1 MLLSEI
7 LKNIPLTRADIPLDT
22 EVTGVWD
29 DSRRV
34 TPGSLFVA
42 VVGYETDG
50 HRYIAS
56 ALEKGAAAVLCQ
68 TPPAGEGPWLV
79 CPDTRLGLA
88 LASANFFGRP
98 ADKMRMIGVTGT
110 NGKTTVTNLVKE
122 CFERLSG
129 KDAGLI
135 GTNRNMIGAREL
147 DTERTTPESRELQE
161 LFARMAEA
169 GCAAAIME
177 VSSHS
182 LYLERVAGIPYEVG
196 VFTNLTQDHLDFH
209 KTMEAYCD
217 AKAIL
222 FQNCRVGVVNADDAW
237 TARLTGAATCR
248 LLDFSAREGAA
259 ALSAADIRYAPAGV
273 SFTALYGGERVPVTL
288 HIPGRFSV
296 YNALAALGTL
306 LALGFGLKESAAAL
320 AECRGVKGRVE
331 VVPTPGKDFTILI
344 DYAHTPDA
352 IENVL
357 RAVKETA
364 PGRVGILFG
373 CGGDRDRTKRPKMAA
388 IAAKLADYL
397 IVTSDNPRTEEPEA
411 IIAEILTGLEGT
423 SVPHAVIPDRREAI
437 RWAIEHAQP
446 DDVIILAGKGHETY
460 QIIGKTKHH
469 MDEREIVAD
478 VLAGHAVR

>member
-1 MLLSEI
+1 MLLSE
-7 LKNIPLTRADIPLDT
+7 LLRDIPLIKAALPLDMDI
-22 EVTGVWD
+22 TGVWD

-42 VVGYETDG
+42 VKGYETDG

-56 ALEKGAAAVLCQ
+56 ALEKGAAAVLCE
-68 TPPAGEGPWLV
+68 TEPEGEGPWLL
-79 CPDTRLGLA
+79 CPDTRRGLA

-98 ADKMRMIGVTGT
+98 AEKLRMIGVTGT
-110 NGKTTVTNLVKE
+110 NGKTTVTNLIKE
-122 CFERLSG
+122 CYERLSG
-129 KDAGLI
+129 NSAGLV
-135 GTNRNMIGAREL
+135 GTNRNMIGSRDLE
-147 DTERTTPESRELQE
+147 TERTTPESRELQE
-161 LFARMAEA
+161 LFAAMVEA
-169 GCAAAIME
+169 GCAAAVME

-222 FQNCRVGVVNADDAW
+222 FQNCKVGVVNADDPW
-237 TARLTGAATCR
+237 TPRLTKNAACR

-259 ALSAADIRYAPAGV
+259 ALSAADIRYAPDSV
-273 SFTALYGGERVPVTL
+273 RFTALYGGKRVPVTL
-288 HIPGRFSV
+288 RIPGRFSV
-296 YNALAALGTL
+296 YNALTALGTL
-306 LALGFGLKESAAAL
+306 LALGFGLAESAEAL
-320 AECRGVKGRVE
+320 GTCSGVKGRVE
-331 VVPTPGKDFTILI
+331 VVPTPGKDFTVLI

-388 IAAKLADYL
+388 IAARLADYL
-397 IVTSDNPRTEEPEA
+397 IVTSDNPRTEDPDA

-423 SVPHAVIPDRREAI
+423 SVPYTVIPDRREAI
-437 RWAIEHAQP
+437 RFAIDHGQK

-469 MDEREIVAD
+469 MDERELVTEA
-478 VLAGHAVR
+478 LKG

>member
-7 LKNIPLTRADIPLDT
+7 LRDIPLTQAKTDLNIDI
-22 EVTGVWD
+22 TGVWD

-42 VVGYETDG
+42 VKGYETDG

-56 ALEKGAAAVLCQ
+56 ALEKGAAAVLCE
-68 TPPAGEGPWLV
+68 TEPEGEGPWLL
-79 CPDTRLGLA
+79 CPDTRRGLA

-98 ADKMRMIGVTGT
+98 AEKLRMIGVTGT
-110 NGKTTVTNLVKE
+110 NGKTTVTNLIKE
-122 CFERLSG
+122 CYERLSG
-129 KDAGLI
+129 KSAGLV
-135 GTNRNMIGAREL
+135 GTNRNMIGSREL
-147 DTERTTPESRELQE
+147 ETERTTPESRELQE
-161 LFARMAEA
+161 LFAAMAEA
-169 GCAAAIME
+169 GCAATVME

-222 FQNCRVGVVNADDAW
+222 FQNCKVGVVNADDPW
-237 TARLTGAATCR
+237 TPRLTKNAACR
-248 LLDFSAREGAA
+248 LLDFSAREGGA
-259 ALSAADIRYAPAGV
+259 ALSAADIRYAPDSV
-273 SFTALYGGERVPVTL
+273 CFTALYGGERVPVTL

-296 YNALAALGTL
+296 YNALTALGALLAMGFDLAESAEALGTC
-306 LALGFGLKESAAAL
+306 S
-320 AECRGVKGRVE
+320 GVKGRVE
-331 VVPTPGKDFTILI
+331 VVPTPGKDFTVLI

-388 IAAKLADYL
+388 IAARLADYL
-397 IVTSDNPRTEEPEA
+397 IVTSDNPRTEDPDA

-423 SVPHAVIPDRREAI
+423 SVPYTVIPDRREAI
-437 RWAIEHAQP
+437 RFAIDHGQK

-469 MDEREIVAD
+469 MDERELVAEA
-478 VLAGHAVR
+478 LQG